1 MVHDGGA
8 IVRIDLLTLFPG
20 QCRASLSG
28 GVVGRAVDRGDVR
41 CVVTD
46 LRHFAGDRHGTL
58 DDTPYGGGPG
68 MVIRPEPTVA
78 AVESVRIG
86 ESPVILTSP
95 AGRRFDQKQADRWAE
110 HLADEG
116 QLVLLCGRYKGFD
129 ERVRELVVTD
139 EVSIGDYVLS
149 GGELPALVILDAVV
163 RRIDGVLGRR
173 ESADT
178 DSFGPARDGYL
189 DAVWYTRPEEYRGHR
204 VPEDL
209 LSGDHARIER
219 WRRQCSEE
227 RTRRMR
233 PDLLEDDASD

>member
-1 MVHDGGA
+1 M
-8 IVRIDLLTLFPG
+8 
-20 QCRASLSG
+20 
-28 GVVGRAVDRGDVR
+28 R

-46 LRHFAGDRHGTL
+46 IRDFAGDRHGTM
-58 DDTPYGGGPG
+58 DDTPYGGGAG
-68 MVIRPEPTVA
+68 MVLRPEPAVA

-86 ESPVILTSP
+86 QNPVVLTSP
-95 AGRRFDQKQADRWAE
+95 AGRRFDQEQADRWAG
-110 HLADEG
+110 HLAAGG

-149 GGELPALVILDAVV
+149 GGELAALVVLDAVV

-178 DSFGPARDGYL
+178 DSFGPSRDGRL
-189 DAVWYTRPEEYRGHR
+189 DCAWYTRPEEYRGRR

-209 LSGDHARIER
+209 LTGDHARIER
-219 WRRQCSEE
+219 WRQQSSLE
-227 RTRRMR
+227 RTRKWR
-233 PDLLEDDASD
+233 PDLLEDDAPGDPERGPERPRGVRRKSS